1 MCINRHNIQVQHFRS
16 RVIKFHKK
24 RNEEKCNKVSELMK
38 KFENLPLQT
47 VLIFPV
53 DAFANYDDDLMKNI
67 LHEFYHT

>member
-1 MCINRHNIQVQHFRS
+1 
-16 RVIKFHKK
+16 
-24 RNEEKCNKVSELMK
+24 MK

-67 LHEFYHT
+67 LHEFYHNLILLIK